1 MFVIDGHT
9 ADLIVVVART
19 AGTTGEDGISFFTVA
34 GDAAGL
40 TRTPLADDGPDPQA
54 GAPRVRRA

>member
-1 MFVIDGHT
+1 MFVLDGHT

-34 GDAAGL
+34 GDAPGPDPHRAG
-40 TRTPLADDGPDPQA
+40 DDGPDPQA
-54 GAPRVRRA
+54 GRASSSTA